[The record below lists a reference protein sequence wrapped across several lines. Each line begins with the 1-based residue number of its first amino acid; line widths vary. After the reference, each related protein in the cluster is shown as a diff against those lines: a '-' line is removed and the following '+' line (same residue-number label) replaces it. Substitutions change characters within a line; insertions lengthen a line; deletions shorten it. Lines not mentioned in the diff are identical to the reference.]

1 MAQEIDAYM
10 ENDEGKSPE
19 YEEIMTI
26 VRKVDG
32 HQSCRKSW
40 KN

>member
-10 ENDEGKSPE
+10 ENDEEKSPE

-32 HQSCRKSW
+32 HLSCRKYW